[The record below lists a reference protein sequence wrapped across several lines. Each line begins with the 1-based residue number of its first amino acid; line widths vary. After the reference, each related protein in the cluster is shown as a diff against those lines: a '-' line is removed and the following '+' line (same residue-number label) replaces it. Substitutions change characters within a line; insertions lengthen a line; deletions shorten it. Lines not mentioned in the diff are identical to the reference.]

1 MVEGRE
7 MEKTILII
15 DDNKADHDLIKELIE
30 QTEMQS
36 RILSAETGK
45 EGVELA
51 RSENPDLILVDAAM
65 PGMDGFQTCQQ
76 LKQIK
81 DINAT
86 IVMMTGKLSSY
97 DKERALE
104 AGADDYILKLADV
117 LLEILMTLGE

>member
-1 MVEGRE
+1 

-15 DDNKADHDLIKELIE
+15 DDNKADHDLIKEVIE

-36 RILSAETGK
+36 RILSVETGE

-65 PGMDGFQTCQQ
+65 PGMDGFQTCKQ
-76 LKQIK
+76 LRQIK
-81 DINAT
+81 GLNAK
-86 IVMMTGKLSSY
+86 IVMITGKLNAY
-97 DKERALE
+97 DKDRALE

-117 LLEILMTLGE
+117 LLETLMTLGE